1 MTSGM
6 EFFCKVHIFSAH
18 THECLY
24 NIFYC
29 GILQV
34 IQQQHNLV
42 FIFNRH
48 WSNNK
53 ATIIVFC
60 LANNIFM
67 VARVVLAR
75 RTRRIMIVGWV
86 FCCPLRVVVRE
97 SAKYCT
103 LQNFVC
109 KGYTKLEINLILGCH
124 LSVLHKTNWKCWL
137 SFSLPIVRCG
147 SWNRKFCT
155 LHYITF

>member
-1 MTSGM
+1 MIDSQTCEKQRRVKDWPLDTLWIICKILNCMTSGM
-6 EFFCKVHIFSAH
+6 DFFFVKYIFSLL
-18 THECLY
+18 TLMSVS
-24 NIFYC
+24 IIFFYC

-86 FCCPLRVVVRE
+86 FCCPLRVVVRK

-109 KGYTKLEINLILGCH
+109 KGYTKLDINLILG
-124 LSVLHKTNWKCWL
+124 S
-137 SFSLPIVRCG
+137 SS
-147 SWNRKFCT
+147 
-155 LHYITF
+155 

>member
-109 KGYTKLEINLILGCH
+109 KGYTKLEINLILGRH
-124 LSVLHKTNWKCWL
+124 LSVLHKKNWKC
-137 SFSLPIVRCG
+137 SL
-147 SWNRKFCT
+147 
-155 LHYITF
+155 